1 MNWLLILVI
10 TLAAGGIGGTIIFLI
25 SKYADERAES
35 ARLRAELAEAR
46 KVLSNEK
53 RSVDA
58 LVEHR
63 SDDDTARRL
72 SDGSF

>member
-1 MNWLLILVI
+1 MNWLLVLVI

-46 KVLSNEK
+46 RVILNEQK
-53 RSVDA
+53 SSDA
-58 LVEHR
+58 MAEHR
-63 SDDDTARRL
+63 DDSTTSKRL